1 MIKASTSR
9 LILSISLVM
18 ASLWLQGCSSM
29 STGSQDGVMNIIMS
43 STEPGRKPWDPEQGY
58 GARIP
63 NMQGDWTRFCEG
75 KKGIEPA
82 CR

>member
-9 LILSISLVM
+9 LIVSISIVM
-18 ASLWLQGCSSM
+18 ASMWLQGCSSM
-29 STGSQDGVMNIIMS
+29 STGSQDGVMNIIWS

-63 NMQGDWTRFCEG
+63 NMKGDWTRFCEG
-75 KKGIEPA
+75 KKGIESA